1 VNSLRIILGLFLGAV
16 FGACAS
22 KPLPTGNAAYAID
35 VGHEYKLGPGDK
47 VRVSVYGEDAL
58 SGEFIVANNGA
69 VAVPLVGE
77 VQAGGL
83 SPEALQLAIQEKLVS
98 TGMVRT
104 PRVSADVVS
113 YRPYYILGEVQKPG
127 QYPYSVGMTITK
139 AVATAGGF
147 TYRANERVV
156 YITREGSTREVP
168 TNLTAAS
175 AIGPG
180 DTIRI
185 AERYF

>member
-1 VNSLRIILGLFLGAV
+1 MNFIRVFAGLLLVASL
-16 FGACAS
+16 GACAS

-47 VRVSVYGEDAL
+47 VRITVFGEDAL

-77 VQAGGL
+77 VHAGGL
-83 SPEALQLAIQEKLVS
+83 SPEALQVAVQEKLMS
-98 TGMVRT
+98 TGMVKS
-104 PRVSADVVS
+104 PRVSADVIS
-113 YRPYYILGEVQKPG
+113 YRPYFILGEVQKPG
-127 QYPYSVGMTITK
+127 QYAYSVGMTITK

-147 TYRANERVV
+147 TYRANERLV
-156 YITREGSTREVP
+156 YITREGETREMP
-168 TNLTAAS
+168 TSLTAAS